1 MEMAGT
7 QTISE
12 FYNGRS
18 IFITGA
24 TGFMGKALVEKL
36 LRSCPGIKNIYI
48 LVRPKRGKDVSQ
60 RLEELLASKV
70 FLQYMLTC
78 LPDLSHLC
86 KLRLLDPQND
96 LKAL

>member
-7 QTISE
+7 HSISE
-12 FYNGRS
+12 FYHGRS

-36 LRSCPGIKNIYI
+36 LRSCPGIKNVYI
-48 LVRPKRGKDVSQ
+48 LIRPKRGKDVSQ

-70 FLQYMLTC
+70 DTNFVRTI
-78 LPDLSHLC
+78 
-86 KLRLLDPQND
+86 LLYELIYDF
-96 LKAL
+96 K